1 MTEHGTAL
9 DPERENEVPELR
21 DPNSPALTRRQLRQI
36 ERETGPIAAAA
47 GQPALSGPETAAV
60 VAAPMDAFFNGPLPS
75 PVQGGRRLR
84 PRGRRRSAGA
94 RTAFLAG
101 PSRKSL
107 ASSAFSA
114 LVMTVVAGLAAVSIL
129 PATAGTP
136 ADVASLAVSS
146 SELTSAKAGTQALD
160 ESSSVAAPAVSRDGY
175 SAAAAVPSGR
185 NRWAGATGAYTN
197 NPNGSIQWPFAA
209 TVPIT
214 SGFGPRV
221 APCAWCSSNHLGVDF
236 TPGEGYP
243 IQSIGPGVVREVIN
257 NRWGLGYHV
266 IIDYPTLGISALYAH
281 MQVNP
286 NPLVAG
292 QSVVVG
298 EGVGL
303 VGHTGTVTAPHL
315 HFEIWDDGGTPID
328 PYAWLKANAN

>member
-9 DPERENEVPELR
+9 DSERENEVPESR
-21 DPNSPALTRRQLRQI
+21 DPKSPALTRRQLRQI
-36 ERETGPIAAAA
+36 ERETGPITVA
-47 GQPALSGPETAAV
+47 GQPVLSEPEIAAV
-60 VAAPMDAFFNGPLPS
+60 VAAPMDAFFNGPLPI
-75 PVQGGRRLR
+75 PVQGERPLRR
-84 PRGRRRSAGA
+84 RGRRRGAGA

-107 ASSAFSA
+107 GSSAFSA
-114 LVMTVVAGLAAVSIL
+114 LVITVVAGLAAVSIL

-136 ADVASLAVSS
+136 ADAASLAVSS
-146 SELTSAKAGTQALD
+146 SELTSAKVGAQALD
-160 ESSSVAAPAVSRDGY
+160 ESSSVAEPAAGRDGY
-175 SAAAAVPSGR
+175 SATAAVPRVR
-185 NRWAGATGAYTN
+185 NRWAGAIGSYTN

-243 IQSIGPGVVREVIN
+243 IQSIGPGVVRAIIN
-257 NRWGLGYHV
+257 DRWGLGYHI
-266 IIDYPTLGISALYAH
+266 IIDYPSLGISAMYAH
-281 MQVNP
+281 MQVNSS
-286 NPLVAG
+286 PLVAG

-315 HFEIWDDGGTPID
+315 HFEIWDAGVTPID